1 MKTFRHGLLSIN
13 TPMTTAEFMI
23 GRSVDDAVERK
34 QEVRKI
40 FWALLAALVIHLVI
54 GYTLASFN
62 GLFSKTVAVEEEKP
76 VELTL
81 VDLPAPAP
89 AVPKNSMF
97 METDESKQSA
107 APPKEK
113 TFESNANSVAASQF
127 PATGDA
133 PLPSQEG
140 KDRPAV
146 DLDTHAYSLPNEGA
160 RPQPSAR
167 PQETPSPS
175 VAPSVQPTSTP
186 LPDQLAMLRPT
197 ATPSVRPSAAATPQQ
212 PKSVYRPL
220 KDQTRISGSISN
232 RGISSVN
239 ALGTP
244 LGRYEKILKDA
255 IGSRWYA
262 YMEARRDLTNIGT
275 LQVHFF
281 IDRSG
286 RVKNLKITENSSNEA
301 FANICLQ
308 SILEAQLPPI
318 PEDVASTLPSEGLEI
333 EGMNFIIYPN

>member
-1 MKTFRHGLLSIN
+1 
-13 TPMTTAEFMI
+13 MTTAEFMI
-23 GRSVDDAVERK
+23 GRSADDAVERK

-40 FWALLAALVIHLVI
+40 FWALLGALAIHLVI
-54 GYTLASFN
+54 GYLLASSS
-62 GLFSKTVAVEEEKP
+62 GLFAKTVPVEEDKP
-76 VELTL
+76 LELTIVNL
-81 VDLPAPAP
+81 STPAPV
-89 AVPKNSMF
+89 VPKNAMF
-97 METDESKQSA
+97 LETDESKKSA
-107 APPKEK
+107 EPPKEK
-113 TFESNANSVAASQF
+113 TFESNANSIAASQLS
-127 PATGDA
+127 ATGEG
-133 PLPSQEG
+133 PLPSQQG
-140 KDRPAV
+140 KERPAV
-146 DLDTHAYSLPNEGA
+146 DLETHAYSLANQGA
-160 RPQPSAR
+160 LPQPR
-167 PQETPSPS
+167 TQPRETPSPS
-175 VAPSVQPTSTP
+175 TAPSVQPTSTP

-197 ATPSVRPSAAATPQQ
+197 ATPSVRPSAAATPQR
-212 PKSVYRPL
+212 PSSAYRPL
-220 KDQTRISGSISN
+220 KEQTRISGSISN

-286 RVKNLKITENSSNEA
+286 KVRGLKITENTSNEA

-318 PEDVASTLPSEGLEI
+318 PEDVADTLPSEGLEI

>member
-1 MKTFRHGLLSIN
+1 
-13 TPMTTAEFMI
+13 
-23 GRSVDDAVERK
+23 
-34 QEVRKI
+34 
-40 FWALLAALVIHLVI
+40 
-54 GYTLASFN
+54 
-62 GLFSKTVAVEEEKP
+62 
-76 VELTL
+76 
-81 VDLPAPAP
+81 
-89 AVPKNSMF
+89 
-97 METDESKQSA
+97 
-107 APPKEK
+107 
-113 TFESNANSVAASQF
+113 
-127 PATGDA
+127 
-133 PLPSQEG
+133 
-140 KDRPAV
+140 
-146 DLDTHAYSLPNEGA
+146 
-160 RPQPSAR
+160 
-167 PQETPSPS
+167 
-175 VAPSVQPTSTP
+175 
-186 LPDQLAMLRPT
+186 MLRPT

-286 RVKNLKITENSSNEA
+286 RVKNLKITENTSNEA

>member
-1 MKTFRHGLLSIN
+1 
-13 TPMTTAEFMI
+13 
-23 GRSVDDAVERK
+23 
-34 QEVRKI
+34 
-40 FWALLAALVIHLVI
+40 
-54 GYTLASFN
+54 
-62 GLFSKTVAVEEEKP
+62 
-76 VELTL
+76 
-81 VDLPAPAP
+81 
-89 AVPKNSMF
+89 
-97 METDESKQSA
+97 
-107 APPKEK
+107 
-113 TFESNANSVAASQF
+113 
-127 PATGDA
+127 
-133 PLPSQEG
+133 
-140 KDRPAV
+140 
-146 DLDTHAYSLPNEGA
+146 
-160 RPQPSAR
+160 
-167 PQETPSPS
+167 
-175 VAPSVQPTSTP
+175 
-186 LPDQLAMLRPT
+186 
-197 ATPSVRPSAAATPQQ
+197 
-212 PKSVYRPL
+212 VYRPL

>member
-1 MKTFRHGLLSIN
+1 
-13 TPMTTAEFMI
+13 MTTAEFMI
-23 GRSVDDAVERK
+23 GRSADDAVERK

-40 FWALLAALVIHLVI
+40 FWALLAALLIHLVI
-54 GYTLASFN
+54 GYVLATFHDR
-62 GLFSKTVAVEEEKP
+62 LFSKTVPMEEEKP
-76 VELTL
+76 VELTF
-81 VDLPAPAP
+81 VDLPTPAP

-113 TFESNANSVAASQF
+113 TFESNANAVAASQL

-140 KDRPAV
+140 KERPAV
-146 DLDTHAYSLPNEGA
+146 DLETHAYSLTNEGA

-167 PQETPSPS
+167 PQESPS
-175 VAPSVQPTSTP
+175 AAPSAQPTSTP

-197 ATPSVRPSAAATPQQ
+197 QTPAVRPSAAPTPQQ
-212 PKSVYRPL
+212 PRSAYRPL
-220 KDQTRISGSISN
+220 KEQTRISGSISN

-262 YMEARRDLTNIGT
+262 YMDARRDLTNIGT

-281 IDRSG
+281 IDRTG
-286 RVKNLKITENSSNEA
+286 RVKNLKITENTSNEA

-318 PEDVASTLPSEGLEI
+318 PEDVANTLPSEGLEI

>member
-1 MKTFRHGLLSIN
+1 
-13 TPMTTAEFMI
+13 MTTAEFII
-23 GRSVDDAVERK
+23 GRSADDAVERK

-40 FWALLAALVIHLVI
+40 FWALLGALAIHLVI
-54 GYTLASFN
+54 GYLLASSS
-62 GLFSKTVAVEEEKP
+62 GLFAKAVPVEEDKP
-76 VELTL
+76 LELTIL
-81 VDLPAPAP
+81 DLSTPPP
-89 AVPKNSMF
+89 VVPKNSMF
-97 METDESKQSA
+97 METDESKKSA
-107 APPKEK
+107 EPPREK
-113 TFESNANSVAASQF
+113 TFESNANSIAASQIT
-127 PATGDA
+127 ATGEA

-146 DLDTHAYSLPNEGA
+146 DLETHAYSLANQGA
-160 RPQPSAR
+160 LPQPSAR
-167 PQETPSPS
+167 PQESPS
-175 VAPSVQPTSTP
+175 IAPSVQPTSTP
-186 LPDQLAMLRPT
+186 LPDQLAMLRATP
-197 ATPSVRPSAAATPQQ
+197 TPSVRPSAAATPQR
-212 PKSVYRPL
+212 PNSAYRPL
-220 KDQTRISGSISN
+220 KQQTRISGSISN

-286 RVKNLKITENSSNEA
+286 KIKNLKITENTSNEA

-308 SILEAQLPPI
+308 SIMEAQLPPI
-318 PEDVASTLPSEGLEI
+318 PEDVADTLPSEGLEI